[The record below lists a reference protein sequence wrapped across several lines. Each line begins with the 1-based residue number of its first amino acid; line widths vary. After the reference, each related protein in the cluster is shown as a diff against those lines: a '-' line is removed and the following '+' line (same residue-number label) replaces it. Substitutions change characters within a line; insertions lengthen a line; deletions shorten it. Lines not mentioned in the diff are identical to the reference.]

1 MGYYDFTNKVPVN
14 ITFKGSENKNKEMSP
29 FIDDINKNNLS
40 PDNVIFVFDMVYYFE
55 DFINYLGSKK
65 YNYVIRAKKS
75 SLYINIK
82 ENEEKIKKKKK

>member
-1 MGYYDFTNKVPVN
+1 
-14 ITFKGSENKNKEMSP
+14 
-29 FIDDINKNNLS
+29 
-40 PDNVIFVFDMVYYFE
+40 MVYYFE